1 MYVQDLASPH
11 CLEEQSAMKFL
22 SASVYNSPK
31 NSSLFRKSIC
41 LREQGLAYQ
50 STGLTLAIPRLSP
63 RQVLHG
69 AMLCCSG
76 CVAD

>member
-1 MYVQDLASPH
+1 
-11 CLEEQSAMKFL
+11 MKFL

-31 NSSLFRKSIC
+31 NLPLFRKFIC
-41 LREQGLAYQ
+41 LMEQGLAYQ
-50 STGLTLAIPRLSP
+50 SAGLTLPIPRLSP
-63 RQVLHG
+63 GQVLHG